1 MLEIKSLQLATQQ
14 QPLLALTA
22 TIKAGEILTLMG
34 PSGSG
39 KSSLLNWLAGLLAP
53 EFNASGQVWLNG
65 QNITGYAAH
74 QRKMGLLLQDPLLFP
89 HLTVAGNIS
98 FAMPRRFNAT
108 ERVERIQQALQS
120 VGLANMADRHP
131 LSLSGGQQARVALLR
146 LIQSEPKA
154 LLLDEPFSKLDST
167 LRQEVRELVF
177 AYIRQ
182 AAIPAVL
189 VTHDAADIPALGQV
203 VELSEQHELSVE
215 NKVAARC

>member
-22 TIKAGEILTLMG
+22 TINAGEILTLMG

-53 EFNASGQVWLNG
+53 EFNASGQLWLNG
-65 QNITGYAAH
+65 QNITDFASH
-74 QRKMGLLLQDPLLFP
+74 QRKMGLLLQEPLLFP
-89 HLTVAGNIS
+89 HLTVAANIG
-98 FAMPRRFNAT
+98 FAMPRRFKAA
-108 ERVERIQQALQS
+108 ERAERIQQALQS
-120 VGLANMADRHP
+120 VGLAKMADRKP
-131 LSLSGGQQARVALLR
+131 QSLSGGQQTRVALLR
-146 LIQSEPKA
+146 VMQSEPKA

-182 AAIPAVL
+182 AGIPAVL

-203 VELSEQHELSVE
+203 IQLTDLKAEQP
-215 NKVAARC
+215 C